1 MSRAV
6 WLYLIRIPEAL
17 LAVGA
22 TTALLYLTRPW
33 LNTPTVALLYLLP
46 VGVSTALWGLPSGI
60 AAAVAAFFA
69 FNYFFLPPY
78 FTLQVLQPQESID
91 LVVFLVVAITMSQ
104 LLGATQASLAR
115 AEARER
121 EARHLYELSTAL
133 LGLTDLESIARTI
146 ADRVLLSL
154 PGAKVGILLEPGK
167 GASRTEV
174 FLPARVSEHP
184 GRPSLSVPIQGMRGL
199 LGEIEVWSARGGS
212 ASEDERRL
220 LHTYGSAAA
229 LAIERAQLAAADN
242 RAQLLA
248 QSDAFKSALLSSV
261 SHELRSPL
269 STIKASV
276 TSLLGA
282 EVDWDSEAKQ
292 ELLEAV
298 DEETDHLNLLVGNLL
313 DMTRIEAG
321 YLQPK
326 RNWNVLADIVRSVT
340 ERMRR
345 SLGEH
350 QLQVEVSEDLPLVP
364 VDYVQIEQ
372 VFANLISNSAKYSA
386 PGSVVRI
393 RAWQLDQA
401 WLQVQ
406 VHNQGPAVP
415 AEDLGRIFD
424 KFHRVTAS
432 DRVTGIGLGLSI
444 CKAIVEAHGGR
455 IWAENT
461 PQGMAFNFT
470 LPLTW
475 EGTVPSVAEEK

>member
-1 MSRAV
+1 L
-6 WLYLIRIPEAL
+6 LYLIRIPEAL

-22 TTALLYLTRPW
+22 TTALLYLARPW

-78 FTLQVLQPQESID
+78 FTLQVFQPQESID
-91 LVVFLVVAITMSQ
+91 LVVFLVVAITISQ
-104 LLGATQASLAR
+104 LLGAAQASLAR

-174 FLPARVSEHP
+174 SLPARDREHP

-199 LGEIEVWSARGGS
+199 LGEIEVWSPRGG
-212 ASEDERRL
+212 ATADERRL
-220 LHTYGSAAA
+220 LHTYGSTAA

-242 RAQLLA
+242 RAHLLA

-282 EVDWDSEAKQ
+282 EVDWDSDAKQ

-340 ERMRR
+340 ERMRS
-345 SLGEH
+345 SLRNH

-364 VDYVQIEQ
+364 VDYVQVEQ

-401 WLQVQ
+401 WLHVQ
-406 VHNQGPAVP
+406 IHNQGPAVP
-415 AEDLGRIFD
+415 ADDLERIFD

-444 CKAIVEAHGGR
+444 CKGIVEAHGGR

-475 EGTVPSVAEEK
+475 EGAVPSVAEEK